1 MKVLL
6 VDDSNTM
13 RRIARTQLAALGIT
27 DIVEA
32 ENGQDA
38 IEKLKANMPIDLVT
52 MDINMPVM
60 DGMTALKE
68 IRKDATFADVKIV
81 MLTSES
87 EKKTVLDALQ
97 AGANNYIVKPFT
109 PDALKQKLG
118 L

>member
-13 RRIARTQLAALGIT
+13 RRIAKTQLNALGIT
-27 DIVEA
+27 DTIEA
-32 ENGQDA
+32 ENGQEA
-38 IEKLKANMPIDLVT
+38 IDKLKSNMPIDLVT

-60 DGMTALKE
+60 DGMTALRK
-68 IRKDATFADVKIV
+68 IREDSMFKDVKVV

-87 EKKTVLDALQ
+87 EKSTVLEALQ

-118 L
+118 I

>member
-1 MKVLL
+1 MRILM

-13 RRIARTQLAALGIT
+13 RRITKTQLNALGIT
-27 DIVEA
+27 DTIEA

-38 IEKLKANMPIDLVT
+38 IDKLKSNMPIDIITL
-52 MDINMPVM
+52 DINMPVM
-60 DGMTALKE
+60 DGLTALRE
-68 IRKDATFADVKIV
+68 IRKDASFKDVKII

-87 EKKTVLDALQ
+87 EKSTVLEALQ

-118 L
+118 I